1 MKKFFSCL
9 FVKFVLYTSRFLGEG
24 TGFLFVI
31 YGIIAAVGILKM
43 PSGHFCGKITAGGHH
58 FTHPPA
64 AVSSGGK
71 PYFTMISMSG

>member
-31 YGIIAAVGILKM
+31 FGIIAA
-43 PSGHFCGKITAGGHH
+43 GGG
-58 FTHPPA
+58 TKCCPLG
-64 AVSSGGK
+64 AVQD
-71 PYFTMISMSG
+71 FM